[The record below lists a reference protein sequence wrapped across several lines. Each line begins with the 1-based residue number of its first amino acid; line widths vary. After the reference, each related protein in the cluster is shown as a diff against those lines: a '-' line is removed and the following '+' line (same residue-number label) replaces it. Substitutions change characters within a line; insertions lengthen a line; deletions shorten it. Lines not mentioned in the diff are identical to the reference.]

1 MIQTQSGVNRINDN
15 TGSQSH
21 HSNAIIHTTGRVE
34 SSLLFK
40 YPCNKP
46 FRKQRQPPV
55 RRKKLMEQ
63 RNCSRKERINKQPKK
78 IGTQR
83 KISAR

>member
-15 TGSQSH
+15 AGSQSH

-40 YPCNKP
+40 YPCNKL
-46 FRKQRQPPV
+46 FRTTPAS
-55 RRKKLMEQ
+55 
-63 RNCSRKERINKQPKK
+63 CAKEK
-78 IGTQR
+78 IDGTKELLEEGKDQ
-83 KISAR
+83 